1 MFKFWKGT
9 VPRLGRLVVSPFF
22 WFLFFRE
29 KTKRQGKKKKEKKEE
44 LEDADE

>member
-22 WFLFFRE
+22 RFLFFKE
-29 KTKRQGKKKKEKKEE
+29 KTKRQGEKKEKKEE
-44 LEDADE
+44 LQDADE

>member
-22 WFLFFRE
+22 WFFFLGR
-29 KTKRQGKKKKEKKEE
+29 KRNAKGKKKEKKEE